1 MLWSEI
7 KAAFSQQVKG
17 TFTLQF
23 MTQYN

>member
-7 KAAFSQQVKG
+7 KAAFSQQIKG

>member
-7 KAAFSQQVKG
+7 KAAFSPQVKG
-17 TFTLQF
+17 AFTLQF